1 MFLCWKTV
9 LSLNLPPSLL
19 PEMALQNNT
28 LWQPDHFQPPRGG
41 PYPRRRERR
50 RMIDCMWWRLYNR
63 RTELLGRGQPRR
75 RAVLVHSWRT
85 ATFKLHRV
93 FN

>member
-1 MFLCWKTV
+1 MFLRWKRA

-28 LWQPDHFQPPRGG
+28 LWQPDHFQPPSGG
-41 PYPRRRERR
+41 SYPRRREKRR
-50 RMIDCMWWRLYNR
+50 VIDCMWWRLYNR
-63 RTELLGRGQPRR
+63 RTELLGRVQPERR
-75 RAVLVHSWRT
+75 TVVVHLWQT

-93 FN
+93 LD

>member
-1 MFLCWKTV
+1 M
-9 LSLNLPPSLL
+9 NLPPSLL
-19 PEMALQNNT
+19 PEMNNT

-50 RMIDCMWWRLYNR
+50 RVIDCMWWRLYNR
-63 RTELLGRGQPRR
+63 RTELLGRVQPRR
-75 RAVLVHSWRT
+75 RTELLESVQPRRRTVVVHLWQT

-93 FN
+93 LD